1 VPGKSVKVFANA
13 SAATP
18 PAVYFAK
25 TFTDFP
31 APWVIWR
38 LYYGFVVK
46 IHVSPIFRP
55 HGLFGVY
62 IMDLL

>member
-13 SAATP
+13 SAAAP

-46 IHVSPIFRP
+46 IHVLGFN
-55 HGLFGVY
+55 
-62 IMDLL
+62 